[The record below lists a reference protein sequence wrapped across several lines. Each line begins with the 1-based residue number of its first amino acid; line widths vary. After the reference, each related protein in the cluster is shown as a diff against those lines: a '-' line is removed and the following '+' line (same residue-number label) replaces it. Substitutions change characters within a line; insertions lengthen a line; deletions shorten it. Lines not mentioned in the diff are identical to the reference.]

1 MVKVK
6 LFGLLR
12 LDTGL
17 KELELEANSV
27 KELYPLILE
36 AAHSARPGTAV
47 TLKDMD
53 GCIVM
58 INGVQGKK
66 SSKLAPGDEVM
77 LMSPLCGGSGG
88 INE

>member
-17 KELELEANSV
+17 KELELEEKSFPPREV
-27 KELYPLILE
+27 Q
-36 AAHSARPGTAV
+36 S
-47 TLKDMD
+47 TLKDID

-77 LMSPLCGGSGG
+77 LMSPVCGG
-88 INE
+88 